1 MMEAIGITRGAAIAI
16 NDLLDNCA
24 EIKSGDEVVLAAHID
39 GLYGGDNL
47 VDPQAIAWIQAA
59 IQSRGANPSI
69 LWIDE
74 PAKTHAWRVPPVF
87 MAALKASNVFI
98 NNSFDLTIEELKT
111 IQETA
116 TEYKVTLVRNFATT
130 PELLN
135 SPWVQTPYE
144 LVSEIRYQ
152 ACVPFGSG
160 GMPFQITD
168 DRGTHIEGKV
178 APPSHVRFPTYTRRR
193 NEGPGYRPFPEWVFP
208 PINITDTSGTVVF
221 DRMLSW
227 WSRYI
232 GISPFFKDPIRL
244 SIEKNRIIKIEG
256 GDEADGLRRFLKSME
271 LKIGDVVYNFP
282 EIHSGVHPQAVV
294 PPQQCD
300 NLLIR
305 RIIDHSEACNIH
317 VHIGAPWPRPEY
329 PYWLHITGDL
339 RTATW
344 KVGDHLIHDRGH
356 LTALDH
362 PRVKEIA
369 EKYPDRPGLTPWP
382 RSF

>member
-1 MMEAIGITRGAAIAI
+1 MTSIGITRGMAVAI

-24 EIKSGDEVVLAAHID
+24 EIKPGDEVVLLVHVD

-59 IQSRGANPSI
+59 IQSRGANPSV

-74 PAKTHAWRVPPVF
+74 PARLHAWRVPPVF
-87 MAALKASNVFI
+87 MAALKACNVFI
-98 NNSFDLTIEELKT
+98 NHSFDLTIEELKT

-116 TEYKVTLVRNFATT
+116 TEYNVTLVRNFATT
-130 PELLN
+130 PGLLN

-160 GMPFQITD
+160 GMSYQITD
-168 DRGTHIEGKV
+168 EKGTHIEGII
-178 APPSHVRFPTYTRRR
+178 APPSHPRFPTYTRRR
-193 NEGPGYRPFPEWVFP
+193 KEGPGYRPFPEWVFP
-208 PINITDTSGTVVF
+208 PINVKDTSGIIVF

-232 GISPFFKDPIRL
+232 GIPPVFRDPIRL
-244 SIEKNRIIKIEG
+244 TIENNRITKIEG
-256 GDEADGLRRFLKSME
+256 KDEAEALKRFLKSLE
-271 LKIGDVVYNFP
+271 PKLGDSIYNFP
-282 EIHSGVHPQAVV
+282 EIHSGVHPQAIV
-294 PPQQCD
+294 PPQQC
-300 NLLIR
+300 NHPLIQ
-305 RIIDHSEACNIH
+305 RIVDHSDACNIH
-317 VHIGAPWPRPEY
+317 FHIGAPWPSEKY

-344 KVGDHLIHDRGH
+344 KVGDYLIHDRGH

-362 PRVKEIA
+362 PKVKEIA
-369 EKYPDRPGLTPWP
+369 EKYPDRPGLKPWP

>member
-1 MMEAIGITRGAAIAI
+1 MNAIGITKGAALAI
-16 NDLLDNCA
+16 NDLLDNCL
-24 EIKSGDEVVLAAHID
+24 EVKPGDEVVIASHVD

-59 IQSRGANPSI
+59 IQARDANPSI

-74 PAKTHAWRVPPVF
+74 PAKVHRWRVPPVF
-87 MAALKASNVFI
+87 MAALKACKVFI
-98 NNSFDLTIEELKT
+98 NNSFDLTIEELKI

-116 TEYKVTLVRNFATT
+116 TEYGVTLGRNYATT
-130 PELLN
+130 PGLLN

-152 ACVPFGSG
+152 ACIPFGKG
-160 GMPFQITD
+160 GMPYEITD
-168 DRGTHIEGKV
+168 DHGTHIKGMV
-178 APPSHVRFPTYTRRR
+178 APPNHPRFPTYTRRR

-208 PINITDTSGTVVF
+208 PINVTDTSGTIVF

-232 GISPFFKDPIRL
+232 GISPVFKDPIHL
-244 SIEKNRIIKIEG
+244 SIEKNKITRIEG
-256 GDEADGLRRFLKSME
+256 GGEAAALRRFLKTME
-271 LKIGDVVYNFP
+271 PKLGQDAYNFP

-294 PPQQCD
+294 SPQQCD
-300 NLLIR
+300 HPLIR
-305 RIIDHSEACNIH
+305 RVIDHSESCNIH
-317 VHIGAPWPRPEY
+317 FHIGAPWPRPEY

-339 RTATW
+339 RDATW
-344 KVGDHLIHDRGH
+344 RIGDHLVHDRGH

-362 PRVKEIA
+362 PKVKAVA